1 MEQLNDFGDRTCI
14 NPRQTSNNLI
24 VLPDTDRAIL
34 TYEGPAATESD
45 WKQSLPGL
53 QSSNNQMLTH
63 HQQNTECCLRKST
76 VPPDGQT
83 RQSAAVPSRQN
94 YSQHEPKR
102 FCSIDRPPEASAT
115 GETLLLQKC
124 PAQLSSSSFE
134 PQSASCASTTTNA
147 SQQSIN
153 HMIVQNTNN
162 LSGSWKSNL
171 HNQQQHVKIT
181 NIFSKDSKCQGLLTN
196 VGHLAL
202 ILAHGQ
208 TIKLCQ
214 RNEENNYQQK
224 CVPQK
229 AIAVVTPLTQQ
240 VLVDDTST
248 KNLTKVKQ
256 GGHETKSVTNKGVNQ
271 PYILHNL
278 QPTTDKSEAKTL
290 YDNTLQTKSVPSV
303 LATGTSHCVMD
314 NGPAENNTFSS
325 QNERLSPD
333 PLASVFK
340 ERKEAVQPFGNN
352 SSATFLSGDNA
363 TLMGVHSESTKTY
376 MDPGVDNFSII
387 PVNKWSL
394 QRLQSLVND
403 LEEMQKKQQKDIPFD
418 NVFSEILKLYWNGDC
433 NKLCSAAKSSLYV
446 SIIKEVRLHYGKTNS
461 VILHEFP
468 KERQNE
474 IASRFHILE
483 HGIAPPRTE
492 YTSSW
497 LNLGENF
504 HDIDKEGDF
513 LSTLKTMHHKP
524 KIADEEVP
532 VKRMENMQEPTN
544 EKVKASDKTL
554 SGEEERSKPLP
565 PEHQKNSTVK
575 GDKTIRKEPV
585 LMDAKNTCSVKET
598 EKQDSV
604 TVKNVKLKRAQSEE
618 QKIKGKNE
626 APLLAS
632 LSTQPSDVSDCCRKH
647 LPTTDVTPVLDKNGS
662 ADCMS
667 VQMNILP
674 PEKARR
680 LSTGEEEVDNK
691 QKDHAGILTDSRDQ
705 VTVELFDQDKPHMDT
720 ETKSNERSIRI
731 EINQYLETYCCL
743 AKWFHVLGYTYG
755 GLCKCEKKAEL
766 SHQTDSAGEYEQE
779 ASADKPRYPLNKACK
794 LTKDI
799 CVLRDEAKNRLGYRS
814 MTGKIS
820 VTSSTDDHMDGIRIV
835 DVVTNYEDVL
845 KIANAMSD
853 QVTEMPLTRCT
864 SQESTTGR
872 RHHTDHKKIT
882 PPELKTEDKLI
893 NLTLFGTSHLRQKK
907 SISGLTSSDKVQYL
921 PPETI
926 IVRISSDCNEYRNYT
941 KSQTSKQQV
950 WNSWRKAHVPFMMS
964 SKRRQKQK
972 LAKAPESKN
981 YASDNSVIKTPA
993 FDMSTTLRSHEKDL
1007 QVQQSEATSKN
1018 AFVLASTDKQEATD
1032 TNHFK
1037 KKSRKKSSI
1046 RKEKLRRLKLKKI
1059 LASLHPIKKWNY
1071 TNDGRKPMESYFDLA
1086 QATNK
1091 SKNKLNTS
1099 SGLNF
1104 GVLPES
1110 FIISESNSSMEAN
1123 QSANADS
1130 GKFFFF
1136 FIIIYF

>member
-1 MEQLNDFGDRTCI
+1 MERLNDFGDRTCI
-14 NPRQTSNNLI
+14 DRRQTSNNFI

-34 TYEGPAATESD
+34 TYEGPAAIESD
-45 WKQSLPGL
+45 REQSLPGL
-53 QSSNNQMLTH
+53 QSSNNQTLTH

-76 VPPDGQT
+76 VSPDGQT

-94 YSQHEPKR
+94 YPQHEPKR
-102 FCSIDRPPEASAT
+102 FCSIDGPPEASAT

-124 PAQLSSSSFE
+124 PAQLSSSSFK

-171 HNQQQHVKIT
+171 HSQQQHVKIT
-181 NIFSKDSKCQGLLTN
+181 NIFSKDPKCQGLLTN
-196 VGHLAL
+196 VGHFAL
-202 ILAHGQ
+202 ILAQGQ
-208 TIKLCQ
+208 TVKLCH

-224 CVPQK
+224 YVPQK

-240 VLVDDTST
+240 VLVDVTST

-278 QPTTDKSEAKTL
+278 QPTADKSEAESL
-290 YDNTLQTKSVPSV
+290 YDNTLQTKRVPLV

-314 NGPAENNTFSS
+314 NGPAENNTFSCP
-325 QNERLSPD
+325 NERLSPD
-333 PLASVFK
+333 PLDSVFK
-340 ERKEAVQPFGNN
+340 EKKEAVQPYGNN
-352 SSATFLSGDNA
+352 CSATFLGGDNA
-363 TLMGVHSESTKTY
+363 TLMGVHSESTETN
-376 MDPGVDNFSII
+376 MDNFSII
-387 PVNKWSL
+387 PVSKWSL
-394 QRLQSLVND
+394 QRLQTLVNA
-403 LEEMQKKQQKDIPFD
+403 LEQTQKQQQKDLPFD
-418 NVFSEILKLYWNGDC
+418 DVFSEILKLYWNGDC
-433 NKLCSAAKSSLYV
+433 KKLCSAAKSSLYG
-446 SIIKEVRLHYGKTNS
+446 SIIKEVRLHYGKTKNS
-461 VILHEFP
+461 IILHEFP
-468 KERQNE
+468 KEREKE

-483 HGIAPPRTE
+483 HGTAPPRTV

-497 LNLGENF
+497 LNLSDNF
-504 HDIDKEGDF
+504 LDIDKEGDF

-524 KIADEEVP
+524 KIADKEVP
-532 VKRMENMQEPTN
+532 VNRMENMQEPTN
-544 EKVKASDKTL
+544 EKVKASDKAP
-554 SGEEERSKPLP
+554 SGEENRSKPLP
-565 PEHQKNSTVK
+565 PEHQNNSVVK
-575 GDKTIRKEPV
+575 GDKTVRKEPV
-585 LMDAKNTCSVKET
+585 LKDTKNTCSVKET

-604 TVKNVKLKRAQSEE
+604 SVKNVKLKGAQSEE
-618 QKIKGKNE
+618 QKVKGENE
-626 APLLAS
+626 APLLES
-632 LSTQPSDVSDCCRKH
+632 LSTQPSDVSDSCRKH

-662 ADCMS
+662 ADCIS
-667 VQMNILP
+667 VQMNILQ
-674 PEKARR
+674 PEKDQR
-680 LSTGEEEVDNK
+680 LSTGEEEVDNV
-691 QKDHAGILTDSRDQ
+691 QKDDAGILTDSRDQ
-705 VTVELFDQDKPHMDT
+705 VTVELFDQNKPHMDT

-731 EINQYLETYCCL
+731 EINRHLETYCCL
-743 AKWFHVLGYTYG
+743 AKWFHILGYTYG
-755 GLCKCEKKAEL
+755 GLCKCEKEAEL
-766 SHQTDSAGEYEQE
+766 SHQTESAGEYVQE

-799 CVLRDEAKNRLGYRS
+799 CVLREEAKNRLGYRS

-820 VTSSTDDHMDGIRIV
+820 VTSSTDDSMDGIRIV

-853 QVTEMPLTRCT
+853 QLTEMPLARYT

-872 RHHTDHKKIT
+872 KYIDHRKIT
-882 PPELKTEDKLI
+882 PPELKAEDKLI

-907 SISGLTSSDKVQYL
+907 SISGLTSSEKVQYL
-921 PPETI
+921 PPERI
-926 IVRISSDCNEYRNYT
+926 SVRISSDCNEYRNYT

-950 WNSWRKAHVPFMMS
+950 WNSWRKTHVPLMMS

-981 YASDNSVIKTPA
+981 YSSDNSVIKTPA
-993 FDMSTTLRSHEKDL
+993 FDMITTSRSHEKDL
-1007 QVQQSEATSKN
+1007 QVQQSEATSIN
-1018 AFVLASTDKQEATD
+1018 ASVLASTDKQETTD
-1032 TNHFK
+1032 TNHSK
-1037 KKSRKKSSI
+1037 KKSRKNRSS

-1071 TNDGRKPMESYFDLA
+1071 ANDRRKPTESSFDLA
-1086 QATNK
+1086 QGTNK

-1110 FIISESNSSMEAN
+1110 FIISDSSMEAN

-1130 GKFFFF
+1130 GKFFCLFF
-1136 FIIIYF
+1136 FKYPF